1 MAAIDRDYWLDYAKD
16 GISKSI
22 ESRDKAA
29 EKLDTFLTWVWG
41 IYTSVF
47 ALASLF
53 NYVST
58 NICQLIFVAQP
69 ILIIMLSRFFC
80 TMVTM
85 PYTNNDDNML
95 ADPNDVA
102 SIIDSFKLIV
112 KHKKNKLRTAIIFTF
127 ISIISIS
134 LALVGYNFF
143 DSDKQLKREIQ
154 TAKLN
159 KDLRDQLIVPIKVQ
173 QSLNDSIKTIN
184 DFYDLQM
191 QNEIKKQK
199 LNCMQNN
206 NQKCSDTIKK
216 YSKNK

>member
-1 MAAIDRDYWLDYAKD
+1 MSAIDRDYWLDFAKD
-16 GISKSI
+16 GVSKSI
-22 ESRDKAA
+22 ENREKAA
-29 EKLDTFLTWVWG
+29 EKLDTFLIWVWG

-53 NYVST
+53 NYMST
-58 NICQLIFVAQP
+58 NIYQLIFVAQP

-80 TMVTM
+80 TMVAM
-85 PYTNNDDNML
+85 PSTNNDNKML

-112 KHKKNKLRTAIIFTF
+112 KHKKRKLRIAIIFTF

-134 LALVGYNFF
+134 IALVGYNSF
-143 DSDKQLKREIQ
+143 DPDKQIKRDIQ

-159 KDLRDQLIVPIKVQ
+159 KDLHDKLIVPIKMQ

-184 DFYDLQM
+184 EYYDLQI
-191 QNEIKKQK
+191 QNLLKKQK
-199 LNCMQNN
+199 LQYIENQG
-206 NQKCSDTIKK
+206 QKCLDTL
-216 YSKNK
+216 KNL